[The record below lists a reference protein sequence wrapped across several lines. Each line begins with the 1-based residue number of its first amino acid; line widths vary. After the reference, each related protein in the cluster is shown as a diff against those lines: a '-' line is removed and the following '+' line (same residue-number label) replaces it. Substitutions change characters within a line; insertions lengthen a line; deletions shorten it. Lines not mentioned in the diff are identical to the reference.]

1 MRLKIPFNN
10 KLIQLYLE
18 KGKLQFSFKWGRKFQ
33 LDQPQKK
40 LQPMFLLTWVLAQFK

>member
-18 KGKLQFSFKWGRKFQ
+18 KGKLQFFLKPGRKFLLNQ
-33 LDQPQKK
+33 TQKIAASVSFN
-40 LQPMFLLTWVLAQFK
+40 LSVSSF